1 MSKVPASLNK
11 CSFEKIDLLN
21 LVIVQDFTLYGRIQ
35 LKGKEGVEPGPAT
48 PLHLDLPALRKL
60 QSQLLL

>member
-1 MSKVPASLNK
+1 MIIRKNSLVK
-11 CSFEKIDLLN
+11 SCN
-21 LVIVQDFTLYGRIQ
+21 LSIQDFTLYGRIQ
-35 LKGKEGVEPGPAT
+35 LKGKEGEEPGPAT

>member
-1 MSKVPASLNK
+1 MFIRKK
-11 CSFEKIDLLN
+11 LLLKN
-21 LVIVQDFTLYGRIQ
+21 PVCQQRKLIVQDFTLYGRIQ
-35 LKGKEGVEPGPAT
+35 LKGKEGEEPGPAT